1 MDSQPENS
9 EEAIYRARTF
19 LTSSSVEDPLYL
31 IWSQVLEHAGKN
43 RFKNFGPIDGLEA
56 SSSSIPLPAG
66 VARKTRPLDELLD
79 GVRNNSISDFEE
91 IIKLGRSILVSSDPS
106 DLQTSQD
113 FADIPLEAFKRT
125 KNINYLNE
133 SIHTLRQLLVRRT
146 PKLLRIGTITGLLIS
161 LNTRSEISRG
171 HRMQDY
177 QEMVAL
183 LPELLNDGSQRLS
196 LLHRFDI
203 ACIWALL
210 ARAIRHPSTSTA

>member
-31 IWSQVLEHAGKN
+31 IWSQVLEHTGKN

-113 FADIPLEAFKRT
+113 FADILLEAFKRT

-161 LNTRSEISRG
+161 LNARSEISRG

-177 QEMVAL
+177 QEMVEL
-183 LPELLNDGSQRLS
+183 LPELLNDGNQWLS

-210 ARAIRHPSTSTA
+210 A